1 MSFFGS
7 SACLLAAAS
16 TDREGT
22 CIRDTHTHTYT
33 QMADRKDELDKK
45 RQKLAELRKSRED
58 RKVALQKAVAE
69 TDVVRFSLFRG
80 CWSLFFCYGA

>member
-1 MSFFGS
+1 
-7 SACLLAAAS
+7 
-16 TDREGT
+16 
-22 CIRDTHTHTYT
+22 
-33 QMADRKDELDKK
+33 MADRKDELDKK